1 MAVLGGPFVG
11 AALLL
16 SLGGAFELWRPAA
29 TVGALRAI
37 GAPASALAVR
47 LGGLVA
53 AAVSVGAVV
62 RVDRSFALAVFGFY
76 ILLTTFVLV
85 ALLRHAPLQSCGCFG
100 REDTSPTVGH
110 LVLNAVAAVV
120 AGFVA
125 LAPGNR
131 GWASVHLDTNILVVS
146 LFVVLTAA
154 AALFAYL
161 ALTLVPRLATDD
173 HRREPRST

>member
-1 MAVLGGPFVG
+1 MAALGGPFVG

-16 SLGGAFELWRPAA
+16 CLGGVLELWRPAA
-29 TVGALRAI
+29 TVGALRTI
-37 GAPASALAVR
+37 GAPASARAVR
-47 LGGLVA
+47 VGGLVA
-53 AAVSVGAVV
+53 VVVSVGAVLWV
-62 RVDRSFALAVFGFY
+62 SRPLALAVCGFY
-76 ILLTTFVLV
+76 VLLATFVLV

-100 REDTSPTVGH
+100 REDTPPTVGH

-125 LAPGNR
+125 LAPGSR

-146 LFVVLTAA
+146 LFVVLTTS

-161 ALTLVPRLATDD
+161 ALTFVPRLATYG
-173 HRREPRST
+173 RRPGPRST